1 LTNSNGGAIGII
13 ALLPIEPK
21 QMQKSENSKLKA
33 ENEQL
38 RAEVLKMTTKLDCAL
53 ENNIVLSAQ
62 MKDLQEKLDIIIKQF
77 NKQNKKQHSSKNE
90 HHNPRQAP
98 ASTEA
103 DTTASGETSQPS
115 AHGGAGTAPAKKSSH
130 RP

>member
-1 LTNSNGGAIGII
+1 
-13 ALLPIEPK
+13 
-21 QMQKSENSKLKA
+21 MQKSEILKMKA

-38 RAEVLKMTTKLDCAL
+38 RLDNLKMSAKLDCAL
-53 ENNIVLSAQ
+53 ENNIALSAQ

-77 NKQNKKQHSSKNE
+77 NKQNKKQHSSRNE

-98 ASTEA
+98 ANTEG
-103 DTTASGETSQPS
+103 DTTASGETSQSS
-115 AHGGAGTAPAKKSSH
+115 AHGGAATAPAKKSSH